1 MNAKPYAGKP
11 GFLQSRIAWLICA
24 GMLGAAVMV
33 TFTTNAFAQAG
44 SNDDQAKLARE
55 EKEACTKNLRL
66 IYEAIQVYQSEKKD
80 IPNWLSDLVPQY
92 LTDANVLICPVCK
105 RTGKGESTALADPKI
120 STSYLYEFC
129 PLPLDKKYNISK
141 TRRDWKRR
149 QMGLAGSVV
158 PIVRCRQHGTAL
170 NLAFDGKVYESPTS
184 WERLLTN
191 RLNIADLSVEHL
203 FASEISTKAR
213 PAAKPIF
220 PRRDPLA
227 KPGLVNLSEFY
238 NAALTE
244 SWHGGSG
251 NSFAALP
258 AGLQTLGGVEWDLR
272 GLVQLGSKSPSA
284 ISFPEEVKGIKVHQ
298 KCQRLQFLHAAGFGS
313 AADEGTQI
321 GTYVIHLATNH
332 MHLELPIIYGHDAR
346 NWHALADE
354 PPAPKE
360 LVVAWT
366 GTNAVSKS
374 KGMNIR
380 LFKTT
385 WVNLVPEAEVES
397 IDFVSSMATPAPFL
411 VAITAEK

>member
-11 GFLQSRIAWLICA
+11 GFLQSRIARLVFA

-33 TFTTNAFAQAG
+33 TSTPNTSAQAG
-44 SNDDQAKLARE
+44 ANDDQAKLALE

-92 LTDANVLICPVCK
+92 LSDANVLICPVCK
-105 RTGKGESTALADPKI
+105 RTGKAETTALADPKI

-129 PLPLDKKYNISK
+129 PLPLDKNTNVPR

-149 QMGLAGSVV
+149 QMGLAGSMV
-158 PIVRCRQHGTAL
+158 PIVRCRHHEAVL
-170 NLAFDGKVYESPTS
+170 NLAFDGKVYDSPTS
-184 WERLLTN
+184 WETLLTN
-191 RLNIADLSVEHL
+191 RLNIADLKAERL
-203 FASEISTKAR
+203 FGNEVFTK
-213 PAAKPIF
+213 PKPPKPTF
-220 PRRDPLA
+220 PPRDPLA

-238 NAALTE
+238 NAALTD
-244 SWHGGSG
+244 SWHGSSG
-251 NSFAALP
+251 NNLAELP
-258 AGLQTLGGVEWDLR
+258 AGLQTLSGVEWDLR

-284 ISFPEEVKGIKVHQ
+284 KNFPEEVKGIKVHQ
-298 KCQRLQFLHAAGFGS
+298 KCRRLHFLHAVGFG
-313 AADEGTQI
+313 AVGDEGTQI

-332 MHLELPIIYGHDAR
+332 MHLELPIVYGHDAR
-346 NWHALADE
+346 NWHVLADE
-354 PPAPKE
+354 PAAPKE
-360 LVVAWT
+360 LMVAWT
-366 GTNAVSKS
+366 GANDVSKS
-374 KGMNIR
+374 KGLNIR

-411 VAITAEK
+411 VAITAE